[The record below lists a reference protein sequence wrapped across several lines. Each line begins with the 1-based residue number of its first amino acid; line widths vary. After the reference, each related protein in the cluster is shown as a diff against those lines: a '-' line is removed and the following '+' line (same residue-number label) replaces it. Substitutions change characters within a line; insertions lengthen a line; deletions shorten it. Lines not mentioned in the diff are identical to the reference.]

1 MKTTTS
7 ERASIIFCHRLL
19 YYAKEI
25 AFTHAFFRLAFYY
38 FLYSPSDMT
47 ETQQAL
53 NILRPYGM

>member
-7 ERASIIFCHRLL
+7 ERASVISVIAYCIRKRNRLH
-19 YYAKEI
+19 
-25 AFTHAFFRLAFYY
+25 TCTRLALS

>member
-7 ERASIIFCHRLL
+7 ERASVISV
-19 YYAKEI
+19 I
-25 AFTHAFFRLAFYY
+25 AYCITQKKSPSHMHSTRALS